1 VSAQAAGRWPRSA
14 AGLVVEQ
21 HALAVERPPS
31 WEFAAGSPSAGASSA
46 SERAAPRP
54 GRVGDPAWAAAS
66 LGDADAVVT
75 GTAGAPYEPGL
86 LALREGALLEEAATE
101 R

>member
-1 VSAQAAGRWPRSA
+1 V
-14 AGLVVEQ
+14 
-21 HALAVERPPS
+21 
-31 WEFAAGSPSAGASSA
+31 
-46 SERAAPRP
+46 
-54 GRVGDPAWAAAS
+54 AAAS